1 MSPRL
6 LATISNIV
14 HHRIFYGADT
24 IIYSICDNGNPSLCD
39 TDTVFIFIDPVNDA
53 PVVTLDTASVN
64 EDDSVVIN
72 LLTNDNDSADLG
84 GLDTSSLAIVG
95 GPFNGTVSVDTS
107 TGQVI
112 YTPDSNF
119 YGVDSFQYV
128 VCDTGLP
135 LPAMFDSAWVLITI
149 DPVNDQ
155 LIALDDSV
163 VINEDDSVAINV
175 LANDNDSADFSGLD
189 TASVAVLTGPSNGS
203 VSVDT
208 TTGLITYTP
217 ATNFYGL
224 DSFQYVVCD
233 TGLPLPATCDSAW
246 VYITIDPV
254 NDAPVVTLDTAS
266 VNEDDSVVIN
276 LLTNDND
283 SADLGGLD
291 TSSIA
296 IVGGPFNGTVSVD
309 TSTGQVIYTPDSN
322 FYGVDS
328 FQYVVCDT
336 GLPLPAMC
344 DSAWV
349 VITIDPVNDQLIALD
364 DSASVNEDDSV
375 AINVLANDNDSADF
389 SGLDTASV
397 AVLTGPSNGSVSV
410 DTTTGLI
417 TYTPAT
423 NFYGLDSFQYVV
435 CDTGLPLPAKCDSAW
450 VYITID
456 PVNDAPVVTL
466 DTASVNEDDSV
477 VINLLTN
484 DNDSADLGGLD
495 TSSIAIVGGPFNGTV
510 SVDTSTGQVI
520 YTPDSNF
527 YGVDSFQYVVC
538 DTGLPLPAMCDSA
551 WVVITIDPVNDQ
563 LIALDDSASVNE
575 DDSVAINVLANDND
589 SADFSG
595 LDTAS
600 VAVLTGPSNGSV
612 SVDTT
617 TGLITYTP
625 ATNFYGLDSFQYVV
639 CDTGLPLPAKCDSA
653 WVYITI
659 DPVNDAPVVTLDTAS
674 VNEDDSVV
682 INLLTNDNDSADLGG
697 LDTSSIAIVGGPFNG
712 TVSVDTSTGQVI
724 YTPDSNFYG
733 VDSFQY
739 VVCDTGLPLPAM
751 CDSAWVLITI
761 DPVNDQLI
769 ALDDSVVLT
778 KMIRSR

>member
-1 MSPRL
+1 MSSPSSGGV
-6 LATISNIV
+6 ASIVGNNIQYSPPSN
-14 HHRIFYGADT
+14 FYGADT

-135 LPAMFDSAWVLITI
+135 LPAMCDSAWVLITI

-575 DDSVAINVLANDND
+575 DDSVADKRA
-589 SADFSG
+589 G
-595 LDTAS
+595 
-600 VAVLTGPSNGSV
+600 
-612 SVDTT
+612 
-617 TGLITYTP
+617 
-625 ATNFYGLDSFQYVV
+625 QRQR
-639 CDTGLPLPAKCDSA
+639 
-653 WVYITI
+653 
-659 DPVNDAPVVTLDTAS
+659 
-674 VNEDDSVV
+674 
-682 INLLTNDNDSADLGG
+682 LG
-697 LDTSSIAIVGGPFNG
+697 
-712 TVSVDTSTGQVI
+712 
-724 YTPDSNFYG
+724 
-733 VDSFQY
+733 
-739 VVCDTGLPLPAM
+739 
-751 CDSAWVLITI
+751 
-761 DPVNDQLI
+761 
-769 ALDDSVVLT
+769 
-778 KMIRSR
+778 